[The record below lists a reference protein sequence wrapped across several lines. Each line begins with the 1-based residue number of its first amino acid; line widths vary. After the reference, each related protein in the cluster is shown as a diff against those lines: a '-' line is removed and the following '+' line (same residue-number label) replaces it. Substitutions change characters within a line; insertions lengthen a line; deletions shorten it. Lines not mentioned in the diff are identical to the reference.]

1 MQQCTCL
8 GNYKQHSTASTF
20 EVSGVVVACQRP
32 AKRRASERR
41 GCDWFDVDFETLMF
55 GSPGPVAGSPP
66 STPHPISLPSSILY
80 LVFSS
85 TMSERNPKCCIKNI
99 NALDQIRRGRRC
111 RHESNGQTYSN
122 LFINNSYLVRQCL
135 LQCTIDQSKRSG
147 AVM

>member
-8 GNYKQHSTASTF
+8 GSYKQHSTASTF

-85 TMSERNPKCCIKNI
+85 TMSERNPKCCIKTSMPS
-99 NALDQIRRGRRC
+99 IRSAGAA
-111 RHESNGQTYSN
+111 
-122 LFINNSYLVRQCL
+122 
-135 LQCTIDQSKRSG
+135 G
-147 AVM
+147 AVMSRMDRHTQTYLSTIHT

>member
-85 TMSERNPKCCIKNI
+85 TMCERNPKCCIKTSMPS
-99 NALDQIRRGRRC
+99 IRSAGAA
-111 RHESNGQTYSN
+111 
-122 LFINNSYLVRQCL
+122 
-135 LQCTIDQSKRSG
+135 G
-147 AVM
+147 AVMSRMDRHTQTYLSTIHT